1 MRACHKRTLAA
12 LPLRLRRHSSAISWL
27 PMLLGFFSLKT
38 AFSRSSASECSVTC
52 CDQRAFAFFI
62 PAAMAAKT
70 GFWTRSSECPLWVI
84 SGHERAN

>member
-38 AFSRSSASECSVTC
+38 PSSRSSGVGMLRHLLRPTRLRLLHSCSNGGKNWIL
-52 CDQRAFAFFI
+52 DEKFRMSAL
-62 PAAMAAKT
+62 
-70 GFWTRSSECPLWVI
+70 GY
-84 SGHERAN
+84 